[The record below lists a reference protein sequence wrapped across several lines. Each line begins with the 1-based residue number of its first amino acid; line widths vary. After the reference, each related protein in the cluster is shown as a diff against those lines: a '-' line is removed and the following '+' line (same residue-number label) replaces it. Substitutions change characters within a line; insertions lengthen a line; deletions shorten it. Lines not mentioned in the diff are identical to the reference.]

1 MKDNYTI
8 SVIGTH
14 TVDGEEDS
22 IELTTSASYLEKN
35 GRKLIKYRQY
45 DPDNSEDYLTN
56 IVKIESK
63 DKIELIRNHKGSIS
77 QLILESGK
85 RHQCLYDTPVGSMS
99 IGIYTDTVSFDVD
112 ENGGKVEIDYT
123 IDFNADFHSDNHLE
137 IILVKKEN

>member
-14 TVDGEEDS
+14 TVDDEKDT
-22 IELTTSASYLEKN
+22 IELTTSASYIEKN
-35 GRKLIKYRQY
+35 GKKLIKYKQY
-45 DPDNSEDYLTN
+45 DPDNSGDYLTN
-56 IVKIESK
+56 IIKIESK
-63 DKIELIRNHKGSIS
+63 DRITLTKNHKGSIS

-99 IGIYTDTVSFDVD
+99 IGIYADTVFFDID